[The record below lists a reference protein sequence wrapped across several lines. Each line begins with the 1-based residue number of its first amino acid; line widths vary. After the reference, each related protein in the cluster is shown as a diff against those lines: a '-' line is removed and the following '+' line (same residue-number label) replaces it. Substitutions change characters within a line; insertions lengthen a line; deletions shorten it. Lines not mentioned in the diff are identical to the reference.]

1 MAEKTEIFSSPSS
14 PPPSFCMVDKT
25 GKLSSPSLP
34 SSPPPSYYMGEK
46 TEKYSSPSSPPPSFY
61 RKDIISYINE
71 QVELDSRSEK
81 GVLLLESA
89 GKESC
94 CIFRVP
100 KSFAEMNPEAYKP
113 KVVSIGPYHHGRK
126 HLEMIQQHKLRFL
139 HLFLGTARVDRDVL
153 FSAVV
158 DCEDEIRKSYSEG
171 FGESSK
177 KLVYMMILDGCFI
190 LMLFLI
196 VSRAIDLD
204 ESEDPIFT
212 IPWILP
218 SIQSDLLLLENQV
231 PFFVLQTLFDESNIG
246 EPGDLNRMAFSFFNL
261 SMDKPE
267 RYWVKHRNFKAKHLL
282 DLIRMS
288 FIPKDRS
295 EDSQLTKGK
304 SRKKSS
310 SGLTLLL
317 SATRLS
323 LQGIDFSLRSGADSM
338 LDIRLKKNKLQIP
351 VLRLDGFIISILLN
365 CVAFEQFYAKSTNH
379 ITSYV
384 VFMGCLLNGKE
395 DATFLSRRRIIEN
408 YFGSEKEVSQFFK
421 TICKDVVF
429 DIHASY
435 LRNVFVEIN
444 ENTSKWYSLCRSFLL
459 SPRNFVALRFRPI
472 YRF

>member
-1 MAEKTEIFSSPSS
+1 MK
-14 PPPSFCMVDKT
+14 
-25 GKLSSPSLP
+25 KLI
-34 SSPPPSYYMGEK
+34 GI
-46 TEKYSSPSSPPPSFY
+46 YSSPSSPSPSFY
-61 RKDIISYINE
+61 RKDIISYINK
-71 QVELDSRSEK
+71 QIELDSRSEK
-81 GVLLLESA
+81 PVLLLESA
-89 GKESC
+89 GDESC

-100 KSFAEMNPEAYKP
+100 ESFAEMNPQAYKP

-139 HLFLGTARVDRDVL
+139 HRFLIRARVDRDVL
-153 FSAVV
+153 FKAVV
-158 DCEDEIRKSYSEG
+158 DWEDEIRRSYSEG
-171 FGESSK
+171 FGESSE

-190 LMLFLI
+190 LMLLLI
-196 VSRAIDLD
+196 VSRKIELYG
-204 ESEDPIFT
+204 SEDPIFT

-231 PFFVLQTLFDESNIG
+231 PFFVLQTLFNESKIG

-261 SMDKPE
+261 SMDKPD
-267 RYWVKHRNFKAKHLL
+267 RYWVKHRDFKAKHLL

-288 FIPKDRS
+288 IISMDGY
-295 EDSQLTKGK
+295 DQLTKGK

-310 SGLTLLL
+310 SGFTLLL

-338 LDIRLKKNKLQIP
+338 LDIRLKKNRLQIP
-351 VLRLDGFIISILLN
+351 VLRLDGFISSILLN

-384 VFMGCLLNGKE
+384 VFMGFLLNGKE
-395 DATFLSRRRIIEN
+395 DATFLSRLRIIEN
-408 YFGSEKEVSQFFK
+408 YLGSEKEVSQFFK

-444 ENTSKWYSLCRSFLL
+444 ENTSKRYSICRSFLL
-459 SPRNFVALRFRPI
+459 SPRNFVALRFRRI